1 MGQRSSSAALNLPQ
15 LAPMGLRRGLG
26 PSAAAARR
34 PGVCVLGR
42 RPGMQGARL
51 RGPWLCHPWPCH
63 PWLCRPWLCHLDALQ
78 AAGPIGV
85 GINRGLV
92 FSNAGH
98 VAAQLDVKK
107 ASAGL
112 GSGWSLGLLYCYNRG
127 NTKGQEPIA
136 CGNKILR
143 KSAPFICFLAR
154 DYFFR

>member
-26 PSAAAARR
+26 QSAAAARR

-42 RPGMQGARL
+42 RPGKLGARL
-51 RGPWLCHPWPCH
+51 RGPWPCH
-63 PWLCRPWLCHLDALQ
+63 PWLCHLDALQ
-78 AAGPIGV
+78 AAGPIGA

>member
-1 MGQRSSSAALNLPQ
+1 VPTELLRGIDSVLAGRNEAMISQHWQDMAASLEERNMALHKAVK
-15 LAPMGLRRGLG
+15 L
-26 PSAAAARR
+26 
-34 PGVCVLGR
+34 
-42 RPGMQGARL
+42 GARL

-63 PWLCRPWLCHLDALQ
+63 PWLCHPWLCHLDALQ
-78 AAGPIGV
+78 AAGPIGA

-112 GSGWSLGLLYCYNRG
+112 GFGWSLGLLYCYNRG